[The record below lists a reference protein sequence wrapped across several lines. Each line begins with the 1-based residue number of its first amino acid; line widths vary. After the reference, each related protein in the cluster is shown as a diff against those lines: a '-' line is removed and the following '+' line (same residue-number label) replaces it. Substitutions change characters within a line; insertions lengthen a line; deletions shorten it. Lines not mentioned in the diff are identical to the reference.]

1 MTENYL
7 IDAANALNKTFQLYK
22 AKLKELPKKAETDT
36 ARDKVAEWFGR
47 TLNDFVAFADTIPD
61 KDVSNFVSHFASACL
76 ADLQDKYSNEPRHTE
91 YRWLGN
97 IDDIE
102 SFIQGAKVGDCVKYK
117 GVEIEVKRINA

>member
-1 MTENYL
+1 MTDNYL
-7 IDAANALNKTFQLYK
+7 TEAANALNKTFQLYK
-22 AKLKELPKKAETDT
+22 AKLKDLPRKDEVDP
-36 ARDKVAEWFGR
+36 DNVAEWFGR
-47 TLNDFVAFADTIPD
+47 TLNDFVAFADTISD

-102 SFIQGAKVGDCVKYK
+102 SFIASGKVGDSVRYK
-117 GVEIEVKRINA
+117 GVTIEIKRVD

>member
-1 MTENYL
+1 MTDNYL
-7 IDAANALNKTFQLYK
+7 TEAANALNKTFQLYK
-22 AKLKELPKKAETDT
+22 AKLKDLPRKDEADP
-36 ARDKVAEWFGR
+36 DNVAEWFGR

-102 SFIQGAKVGDCVKYK
+102 SFIESCKKGDCIRYK
-117 GVEIEVKRINA
+117 GVEIEVKRVD

>member
-1 MTENYL
+1 MTETYL
-7 IDAANALNKTFQLYK
+7 KDTAEQLNKTFQLYK
-22 AKLKELPKKAETDT
+22 AKLKDLPRKDEVDP
-36 ARDKVAEWFGR
+36 DNVAEWFGR
-47 TLNDFVAFADTIPD
+47 TLNDFVAFADTISD
-61 KDVSNFVSHFASACL
+61 KDVANFVSHFASACL

-102 SFIQGAKVGDCVKYK
+102 SFIQGSKVGDCVKYK